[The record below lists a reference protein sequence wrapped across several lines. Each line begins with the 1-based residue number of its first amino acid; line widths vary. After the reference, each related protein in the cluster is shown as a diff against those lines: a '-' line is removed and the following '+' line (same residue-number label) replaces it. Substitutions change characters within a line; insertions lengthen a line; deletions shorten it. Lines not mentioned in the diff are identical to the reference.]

1 MRPPC
6 TQPSRARRL
15 WTLDPLLGG
24 FPSSGQER
32 SPAPVGPLDKTWR
45 NAQRLLGKCTVGNR
59 FFWALGGNQRSS
71 KVEAG
76 PGLGKK

>member
-1 MRPPC
+1 MRPPR
-6 TQPSRARRL
+6 TQLSRAYRPR
-15 WTLDPLLGG
+15 TLNPLLGG

-32 SPAPVGPLDKTWR
+32 SPAPVGALDKTWR
-45 NAQRLLGKCTVGNR
+45 DAQRLLGKCTVGNH
-59 FFWALGGNQRSS
+59 FFWALGGNQRAS